1 MKIKIVCKIIIILI
15 GFVGSINLYAAFF
28 ENNAE
33 GWHWYHDSVVE
44 EELVPIT
51 PKNSA
56 ITVPH
61 TPSEI
66 LRAYQKE
73 LEKRLHKAWVYP
85 SYQNIQAYQEMQ
97 KDLTERSQNFSETW
111 MKVVYQNPELDHTLV
126 SPVNQKSR
134 HIYLDQEKQL
144 TTETI
149 QSLKEDYGLFFFFS
163 GQCEYCYQFA
173 PIVQQFAKN
182 YGWKVIAISV
192 DGASIPGF
200 TETLPDN
207 GLLQKWGVKFLPSLF
222 AVNPTTGHVLPIA
235 YGLTALD
242 QMELRIMTLL
252 KDTRGK

>member
-1 MKIKIVCKIIIILI
+1 MKIKKACKIIIILI

-33 GWHWYHDSVVE
+33 GWHWYHDPFIE
-44 EELVPIT
+44 EEPAPVT

-61 TPSEI
+61 TPTEI

-73 LEKRLHKAWVYP
+73 LEKRLHKAWVYL

-134 HIYLDQEKQL
+134 HVYLDQEKQL
-144 TTETI
+144 ITETI
-149 QSLKEDYGLFFFFS
+149 QSLKEDYGLFFS
-163 GQCEYCYQFA
+163 LVVNVS
-173 PIVQQFAKN
+173 IVIN
-182 YGWKVIAISV
+182 
-192 DGASIPGF
+192 
-200 TETLPDN
+200 
-207 GLLQKWGVKFLPSLF
+207 LLQ
-222 AVNPTTGHVLPIA
+222 
-235 YGLTALD
+235 
-242 QMELRIMTLL
+242 
-252 KDTRGK
+252 